1 MIPRPRVWPSR
12 PAARIL
18 PHGAL
23 IDPPPPTRPSRMHTH
38 SAAPPRRRAPLLPVA
53 LGFVLALPFLVIFI
67 KHPDGAFDLLALLLS
82 FTGGIYYGA
91 TLNGGRRGRVL
102 FEGGFAALL
111 IGFGFLALAWSP
123 LWLALGFAL
132 HGVWDLVHHT
142 GGVQHGVRRWFPPF
156 CAAWDWAIA
165 AMVVYFS

>member
-1 MIPRPRVWPSR
+1 MRIV
-12 PAARIL
+12 PADDL
-18 PHGAL
+18 
-23 IDPPPPTRPSRMHTH
+23 PPPPETSRMQAESTL
-38 SAAPPRRRAPLLPVA
+38 PRRRSGAPLVPVMA
-53 LGFVLALPFLVIFI
+53 GFALALPFLAVFI
-67 KHPDGAFDLLALLLS
+67 KHPDGAFDLLALLLT

-91 TLNGGRRGRVL
+91 SLKGGRRGRIV
-102 FEGGFAALL
+102 FEGVFAALL
-111 IGFGFLALAWSP
+111 IGFGLLALSWTP

-142 GGVQHGVRRWFPPF
+142 GGVEHGVRRWFPPF